1 MVNIIKGGTNI
12 APLLSAIILSGLRL
26 TAEKKKVIKNASHNT
41 IVKLPK
47 NVINNINPVKPTK
60 ATRTKP
66 VKPTKATRTKPV
78 KPTKATR
85 TKPVKPTKATK
96 TKATKATPAKT
107 KSTKPVKRKFKGG
120 GAAEFFE

>member
-66 VKPTKATRTKPV
+66 VKPTKAT
-78 KPTKATR
+78 
-85 TKPVKPTKATK
+85 K

>member
-47 NVINNINPVKPTK
+47 NVINNI
-60 ATRTKP
+60 KP
-66 VKPTKATRTKPV
+66 VMS
-78 KPTKATR
+78 
-85 TKPVKPTKATK
+85 TKATK
-96 TKATKATPAKT
+96 TNPAKAKPAKAKPAKATPTKATPTKATPTKATPTKT
-107 KSTKPVKRKFKGG
+107 KFTKPVKRKFKGG